1 MLRTVGC
8 TVVLEVQMRVRG
20 GCGMVEKKRAEE
32 GGGTMLSGMH
42 DELRVYNC
50 TIVKA

>member
-1 MLRTVGC
+1 MLSMVGC
-8 TVVLEVQMRVRG
+8 TVVLEVQCIRG
-20 GCGMVEKKRAEE
+20 GCGRGEKKRAEE